1 MQNLPAMDVPLLN
14 NLVAVFL
21 LSVGLLLLCHQIRVP
36 TIVGFLLTGV
46 MAGPHGL
53 RLFRS
58 VHEVELLAEIGVI
71 LLLFT
76 IGIEFSLN
84 RLLQIRR
91 SALLGGSLQVGLT
104 FLAVFVLLLAT
115 GHPSGEALFVG
126 LLVSLSSTA
135 IVLRLLQERA
145 EVDSPHGRTSLGIL
159 IFQDVAIIPMILFTP
174 WLAGTGER
182 VQVSLALLA
191 AKGVGIILL
200 VLAGARWIV
209 PELLYQIAR
218 TRSREL
224 FLLSI
229 VVLCLAVAWLTA
241 SAGLSLALGAFLA
254 GLIISKSEYSH
265 QALGNVLPFRDI
277 FTSFFFISIGMLL
290 DVRFLLQHSA
300 LVVLAALGVLT
311 LKSLLAGLVTLLLG
325 FPLRTA
331 LLVGLAM
338 GQIGEFSFI
347 LAKSGLRYGLLSGGF
362 YQLFL
367 ATSVLTMAATPF
379 IMAVAPRLSD
389 LISRLPLPERIK
401 RGVYPVPGPDEVR
414 ENVGQRDHLVIIG
427 FGING
432 RNLARAARA
441 GSIPYVIIEMNPE
454 IVREERAKGE
464 PIFYGDATHEA
475 VLQHARIREARVA
488 VVAISDPAATR
499 RVVELIRRLNP
510 KAYLIARTRFVQ
522 EVQALRRLGT
532 DEVIPEEFE
541 TSVEIFARVLQRYLV
556 PREEIEAFIA
566 EIRAENYEM
575 LRGLSQAPAALSDL
589 KFHLPEVEISTF
601 RVEEGSPI
609 EGGSLAEL
617 ELRSKY
623 GVTLLVVH
631 RGEEVL
637 PNPGG
642 EVRLRAGDVVIVL
655 GRPEELARVA
665 GLFRASD
672 I

>member
-1 MQNLPAMDVPLLN
+1 MDAPLLQD
-14 NLVAVFL
+14 LVAIFL
-21 LSVGLLLLCHQIRVP
+21 LSAGLLLLCHQIRMP
-36 TIVGFLLTGV
+36 AMVGFLLTGV
-46 MAGPHGL
+46 VAGPHGVG
-53 RLFRS
+53 LFES
-58 VHEVELLAEIGVI
+58 VREVELLAEIGVI

-76 IGIEFSLN
+76 VGIESSLN

-91 SALLGGSLQVGLT
+91 AALLGGSLQVGLT
-104 FLAVFVLLLAT
+104 LLAVFALLRAT
-115 GHPSGEALFVG
+115 GRPFGEALFVG
-126 LLVSLSSTA
+126 FLVSLSSTA

-174 WLAGTGER
+174 WLAGAAGR
-182 VQVSLALLA
+182 WQVPLALLA

-200 VLAGARWIV
+200 VVAGARWLV

-229 VVLCLAVAWLTA
+229 VALCLAVAWLTA

-254 GLIISKSEYSH
+254 GLIISESEYSH
-265 QALGNVLPFRDI
+265 QALGNVLPFRDV
-277 FTSFFFISIGMLL
+277 FTSFFFISVGMLL

-300 LVVLAALGVLT
+300 LVALAALGVLA
-311 LKSLLAGLVTLLLG
+311 LKSWLAGLVTLLLG

-331 LLVGLAM
+331 LLVGLAL
-338 GQIGEFSFI
+338 GQIGEFSFV
-347 LAKSGLRYGLLSGGF
+347 LAKGGLRYGLLSDGF

-379 IMAVAPRLSD
+379 VMAVAPRLSD
-389 LISRLPLPERIK
+389 PIYRLPLPERIK
-401 RGVYPVPGPDEVR
+401 RGVYPVPGPGEVR
-414 ENVGQRDHLVIIG
+414 ESAGRLDHLVIIG

-441 GSIPYVIIEMNPE
+441 AAIPYVIIEMNPE
-454 IVREERAKGE
+454 IVRKEKAEGE

-475 VLQHARIREARVA
+475 VLQHARIWEARVA

-522 EVQALRRLGT
+522 EVQALRRLGA

-566 EIRAENYEM
+566 EVRAENYEM
-575 LRGLSQAPAALSDL
+575 LRSLSRGAAQPSEL
-589 KFHLPEVEISTF
+589 KLHLPDFEIGTF
-601 RVEEGSPI
+601 RVEAGSPLA
-609 EGGSLAEL
+609 GRTLAEL
-617 ELRSKY
+617 KLRDGY
-623 GVTLLVVH
+623 GVTLLVVR
-631 RGEEVL
+631 RGEQVL
-637 PNPGG
+637 ANPGG
-642 EVRLRAGDVVIVL
+642 KVRLEAGDAVTVL
-655 GRPEELARVA
+655 GRPEELARMA
-665 GLFRASD
+665 GLFRGEGRK
-672 I
+672 